1 MSARLPVTVVSG
13 YLGAGKT
20 SLVNHLLRHA
30 DGRRL
35 LVLVNDF
42 GEINI
47 DADLIESAE
56 GDTLM
61 LSNGCLCCSLGG
73 DLYQALA
80 DALDRSPRPDG
91 LIIEASGVAEP
102 GRIAQAA
109 VAEPEMVLTG
119 IVTMADAVNLVRTL
133 NDPLIGAQVAAQV
146 QAADLVVLTRSD
158 LVDAAPALSALMN
171 LTDVPV
177 LDAPFGAISPELI
190 LEAPERSGCD
200 IPAGEADHGA
210 DYASWSYAGPATLTL
225 DALEAMLASRPKG
238 VYRLK
243 GCVRVGG
250 AGVEVHAVGR
260 SRQTR
265 EVPAPPETRL
275 VAIGLRA
282 LFRES
287 EMAEAFSDAVAA
299 SSYQLGSFGY
309 R

>member
-1 MSARLPVTVVSG
+1 MTARLPVTVVSG

-30 DGRRL
+30 EGRRL

-56 GDTLM
+56 GDTLV

-80 DALDRSPRPDG
+80 DALDRTPRPDG

-119 IVTMADAVNLVRTL
+119 IVTLADAVNLVRTL
-133 NDPLIGAQVAAQV
+133 SDPLIGAQVAAQV
-146 QAADLVVLTRSD
+146 RAATLVVLTRSD
-158 LVDAAPALSALMN
+158 LVDGTPAVAALTG
-171 LTDVPV
+171 LTDALV
-177 LDAPFGAISPELI
+177 LDAPFGAVSPALI
-190 LEAPERSGCD
+190 LDAPEQLAHEG
-200 IPAGEADHGA
+200 PADTADHA
-210 DYASWSYAGPATLTL
+210 KDYASWSYAGPATLTM
-225 DALEAMLASRPKG
+225 DALDAMLAARPKG

-243 GCVRVGG
+243 GCVRVGN
-250 AGVEVHAVGR
+250 AGVEMHVVGR

-265 EVPAPPETRL
+265 EVPVPTETRL

-282 LFRES
+282 LFRDA
-287 EMAEAFSDAVAA
+287 EMAEVFSDAVAA
-299 SSYQLGSFGY
+299 SAYQLGSFGY